1 MVRQGS
7 LSTLRRKPF
16 RLFLLARLISM
27 SGTAMAPVALAFAV
41 FGFDSS
47 PASLAIVL
55 ASNTA
60 PQLVLLL
67 VGGVVADRFSR
78 QRVMVIGNLVPA
90 VTQGC
95 VALLVATGTATTGRI
110 ALFAAMAGCASA
122 LTQPAMNSLLPQLV
136 DPGELQQA
144 NALMRLPS
152 NVVRILAPAVGGALV
167 ALVGP
172 EPTLAWD
179 AASFAVAAFLCSR
192 LDVPG
197 PARTAT
203 ASVFRDF
210 KDGWK
215 EFSRLSWIWSYALS
229 GTVVVALWLGGYQLL
244 GPVIARNGHLGA
256 SSWGIVQ
263 GAFAAGL
270 LLGGIVSLKWKP
282 SRIMVVC
289 VCANVP
295 LALPFLALARG
306 APLPVLAGA
315 TVMAGI
321 GLDIAIVCWNTAVQE
336 QLPPEVLGRVSSFS
350 SAGELMS
357 VPLGYLAVGAVAT
370 RLGTESVLLWS
381 AVLMISAS
389 LALLLV
395 PSVRAVRR
403 LPAGTGPVVVAAAAA
418 VVAGERSPRGRNG
431 RTPDQVARP

>member
-7 LSTLRRKPF
+7 FSALRHKPF
-16 RLFLLARLISM
+16 TLFLLARLVSM

-55 ASNTA
+55 AANTA
-60 PQLVLLL
+60 PQFVLLL
-67 VGGVVADRFSR
+67 VGGVIADRFSR
-78 QRVMVIGNLVPA
+78 RRVVVLGNVVPA

-110 ALFAAMAGCASA
+110 ALFAALAGCASA

-136 DPGELQQA
+136 GPGELQQA
-144 NALMRLPS
+144 NALMRLPV
-152 NVVRILAPAVGGALV
+152 NVIRVLAPAVGGALV
-167 ALVGP
+167 AFFGP
-172 EPTLAWD
+172 ELTLGWD
-179 AASFAVAAFLCSR
+179 AASFAVAAILCSR
-192 LDVPG
+192 LDVSG
-197 PARTAT
+197 PAKTT

-215 EFSRLSWIWSYALS
+215 EFSRLSWVWTYTLS

-244 GPVIARNGHLGA
+244 GPVLAGSSGLGA
-256 SSWGIVQ
+256 PSWGIVQ

-270 LLGGIVSLKWKP
+270 LLGGIVSLRWKP

-289 VCANVP
+289 VCANLP
-295 LALPFLALARG
+295 LALPFLALAWG
-306 APLPVLAGA
+306 APLAVLAGA
-315 TVMAGI
+315 AVMAGV
-321 GLDIAIVCWNTAVQE
+321 GLDIAIVCWNTAMQE
-336 QLPPEVLGRVSSFS
+336 QLPSEVLGRVNSFS

-357 VPLGYLAVGAVAT
+357 VPLGYLVVGAAAT
-370 RLGTESVLLWS
+370 SLGTESVLFWS
-381 AVLMISAS
+381 AVLMTAAS
-389 LALLLV
+389 LVLLLA

-403 LPAGTGPVVVAAAAA
+403 LPTDPGPAVEAAGDQDR
-418 VVAGERSPRGRNG
+418 RSRTG

>member
-7 LSTLRRKPF
+7 LSVMRHKPF
-16 RLFLLARLISM
+16 TLFLLARLISM

-55 ASNTA
+55 AANTA
-60 PQLVLLL
+60 PQFVLLL

-78 QRVMVIGNLVPA
+78 RRVIVIGNVVPA

-110 ALFAAMAGCASA
+110 ALFAALAGCASA

-136 DPGELQQA
+136 GPGELQQA
-144 NALMRLPS
+144 NALMRLPG
-152 NVVRILAPAVGGALV
+152 NVIRILAPAVGGALV
-167 ALVGP
+167 AFFGP
-172 EPTLAWD
+172 ELTLGWD
-179 AASFAVAAFLCSR
+179 AASFAVAAILCSR
-192 LDVPG
+192 LDVSG
-197 PARTAT
+197 PAKTT

-215 EFSRLSWIWSYALS
+215 EFSRLSWVWTYTLS

-244 GPVIARNGHLGA
+244 GPVMAGNSHLGA
-256 SSWGIVQ
+256 PSWGVVQ

-270 LLGGIVSLKWKP
+270 LLGGIVSLTWKP

-289 VCANVP
+289 VCANLP
-295 LALPFLALARG
+295 LALPFLALAWG
-306 APLPVLAGA
+306 APLAVLAGA
-315 TVMAGI
+315 AAMAGI

-336 QLPPEVLGRVSSFS
+336 QLPSEVLGRVSSFS

-357 VPLGYLAVGAVAT
+357 VPLGYLVVGAAAT
-370 RLGTESVLLWS
+370 SLGTESVLLWS
-381 AVLMISAS
+381 AVLMTLAS
-389 LALLLV
+389 LVLLLA
-395 PSVRAVRR
+395 PSVWAVRR
-403 LPAGTGPVVVAAAAA
+403 LPADPGPAAVAA
-418 VVAGERSPRGRNG
+418 GDQGRRSRTGRA
-431 RTPDQVARP
+431 PDQVARP

>member
-7 LSTLRRKPF
+7 LSTLRHKPF
-16 RLFLLARLISM
+16 RLFLLARLVSM

-41 FGFDSS
+41 LGFDSR

-55 ASNTA
+55 AANTA

-67 VGGVVADRFSR
+67 VGGVIADRFSR
-78 QRVMVIGNLVPA
+78 QRVMVLGNLVPA

-95 VALLVATGTATTGRI
+95 VALLVVSGAATTGRI
-110 ALFAAMAGCASA
+110 ALFAALAGCASA
-122 LTQPAMNSLLPQLV
+122 LTQPAMNSVLPQLV

-152 NVVRILAPAVGGALV
+152 NLIRILAPAVGGALV
-167 ALVGP
+167 VLVGP
-172 EPTLAWD
+172 ELTLGWD
-179 AASFAVAAFLCSR
+179 AASFAVAALLCSR
-192 LDVPG
+192 LGVSG
-197 PARTAT
+197 PAKTP

-215 EFSRLSWIWSYALS
+215 EFSRLFWIWSYVLS

-244 GPVIARNGHLGA
+244 GPVVAMDSRLGA
-256 SSWGIVQ
+256 PSWGIVQ

-270 LLGGIVSLKWKP
+270 FLGGIVSLTWKP

-295 LALPFLALARG
+295 LALPLVALAEG
-306 APLPVLAGA
+306 APLAVLAGA
-315 TVMAGI
+315 AALAGI
-321 GLDIAIVCWNTAVQE
+321 GLDIAIVCWSTAVQE
-336 QLPPEVLGRVSSFS
+336 HLPPEVLGRVSSFS

-357 VPLGYLAVGAVAT
+357 VPLGYLVVGAAAT
-370 RLGTESVLLWS
+370 SLGTESVLLWS
-381 AVLMISAS
+381 AVLMTAAS
-389 LALLLV
+389 LVLLLA
-395 PSVRAVRR
+395 PSVWAVRR
-403 LPAGTGPVVVAAAAA
+403 LPDGPGPAAAA
-418 VVAGERSPRGRNG
+418 GDQDHRDGRSRTGRA
-431 RTPDQVARP
+431 PDQVARP

>member
-7 LSTLRRKPF
+7 FSALRHKPF
-16 RLFLLARLISM
+16 TLFLLARLVSM

-55 ASNTA
+55 AANTA
-60 PQLVLLL
+60 PQFVLLL
-67 VGGVVADRFSR
+67 VGGVIADRFSR
-78 QRVMVIGNLVPA
+78 RRVVVLGNVVPA

-110 ALFAAMAGCASA
+110 ALFAALAGCASA

-136 DPGELQQA
+136 GPGELQQA
-144 NALMRLPS
+144 NALMRLPV
-152 NVVRILAPAVGGALV
+152 NVIRVLAPAAGGALV
-167 ALVGP
+167 AFFGP
-172 EPTLAWD
+172 ELTLGWD
-179 AASFAVAAFLCSR
+179 AASFAVAAILCSR
-192 LDVPG
+192 LDVSG
-197 PARTAT
+197 PAKTT

-215 EFSRLSWIWSYALS
+215 EFSRLSWVWTYTLS

-244 GPVIARNGHLGA
+244 GPVLAGSSGLGA
-256 SSWGIVQ
+256 PSWGIVQ

-270 LLGGIVSLKWKP
+270 LLGGIVSLRWKP

-289 VCANVP
+289 VCANLP
-295 LALPFLALARG
+295 LALPFLALAWG
-306 APLPVLAGA
+306 APLAVLAGA
-315 TVMAGI
+315 AVMAGV
-321 GLDIAIVCWNTAVQE
+321 GLDIAIVCWNTAMQE
-336 QLPPEVLGRVSSFS
+336 QLPSEVLGRVNSFS

-357 VPLGYLAVGAVAT
+357 VPLGYLVVGAAAT
-370 RLGTESVLLWS
+370 SLGTESVLFWS
-381 AVLMISAS
+381 AVLMTAAS
-389 LALLLV
+389 LVLLLA

-403 LPAGTGPVVVAAAAA
+403 LPTDPGPAVEAAGDQDR
-418 VVAGERSPRGRNG
+418 RSRTG